1 MIEPVLARNIY
12 GGKGGC
18 LKQFEKLMS
27 SPDVT
32 RETSTDYK
40 RELKNTE
47 VYSAF
52 QIAVELPELF
62 DYIYEKFPKFYNA
75 AGGSYGH
82 IMAVKKLNDK
92 RKDKT
97 IPFTRKE
104 IEIISPEGF
113 IVPLVYDCR
122 L

>member
-1 MIEPVLARNIY
+1 MDSFKFDYPNGRMIEPVLARNIY

-62 DYIYEKFPKFYNA
+62 DYIYDA

-82 IMAVKKLNDK
+82 IMAVK
-92 RKDKT
+92 
-97 IPFTRKE
+97 
-104 IEIISPEGF
+104 S
-113 IVPLVYDCR
+113 
-122 L
+122 